1 MKNVGH
7 EFKKDNFLR
16 YMNFGIA
23 LLTLIVCN
31 LQFIRVQLKLI
42 NLIINKCN
50 QMQKTY
56 FHFTF
61 FHLIQKS

>member
-16 YMNFGIA
+16 YMNFEIA

-31 LQFIRVQLKLI
+31 LQFIRFQLKLI
-42 NLIINKCN
+42 NL
-50 QMQKTY
+50 
-56 FHFTF
+56 
-61 FHLIQKS
+61 L